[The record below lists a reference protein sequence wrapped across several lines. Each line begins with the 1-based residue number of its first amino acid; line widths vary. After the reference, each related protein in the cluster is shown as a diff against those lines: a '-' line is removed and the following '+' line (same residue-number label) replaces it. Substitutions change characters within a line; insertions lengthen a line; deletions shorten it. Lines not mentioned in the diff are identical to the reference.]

1 MLLTNVR
8 SLRATSS
15 YCFYFKTLIIK
26 VTPNETS
33 TSWLRIPIKSS
44 YFLDC
49 HVHLLS
55 LFVVVLFLHVAHLPR
70 PSAVNRQVLVL
81 EGVGGRTFTSRASR
95 RHPVTFRS
103 SLDAEINNTS
113 GRIVVRGLNWP
124 CKVCLLY
131 QLFHF

>member
-1 MLLTNVR
+1 MKRPHLG
-8 SLRATSS
+8 
-15 YCFYFKTLIIK
+15 FK
-26 VTPNETS
+26 
-33 TSWLRIPIKSS
+33 IPIKSS